1 LGGFYGAE
9 KFTIDHKGRVARPGR
24 RRRAISPE
32 AHETFVVVPGFDGCL
47 ALYPLDEWR
56 LTEEKLRSLPAGD
69 SRARL
74 FKRMLLANAADVQV
88 DAQGRVTLPSKL
100 IERVG
105 LKKDALLLGSVDHIE
120 IWDPERFEAMTDE
133 SDGDMSLEK
142 LAQEY
147 LS

>member
-1 LGGFYGAE
+1 MGSFYGAE
-9 KFTIDHKGRVARPGR
+9 KFTIDHKGRVAIPARL
-24 RRRAISPE
+24 RRAISPE
-32 AHETFVVVPGFDGCL
+32 AHETFVVVPGLDGCL

-69 SRARL
+69 AKARR

-88 DAQGRVTLPSKL
+88 DAQGRVTLPAKL
-100 IERVG
+100 MERVG

-120 IWDPERFEAMTDE
+120 IWEPERFEAMAGE
-133 SDGDMSLEK
+133 GEDGPSLED

>member
-1 LGGFYGAE
+1 MGSFYGAE
-9 KFTIDHKGRVARPGR
+9 KFTIDHKGRVAIPARL
-24 RRRAISPE
+24 RRAISPE

-56 LTEEKLRSLPAGD
+56 ITEEKLRTLPAGD
-69 SRARL
+69 ARARR

-100 IERVG
+100 TERVG
-105 LKKDALLLGSVDHIE
+105 LKKEALLLGSVDHIE
-120 IWDPERFEAMTDE
+120 IWDPERFEAMTEEDG
-133 SDGDMSLEK
+133 GDMSLEK